1 MNETQRWRVSCSRPD
16 WFTFSSFSGMFASRF
31 SEAGY
36 KGGET

>member
-1 MNETQRWRVSCSRPD
+1 MNEPEFWKLCHSRFG